1 MKQATQ
7 VEEFLTPVVERAGAC
22 LEEVKVSLQ
31 GKHRLLTVL
40 IDHEE
45 RHLTLDEVTDV
56 SKAISQ
62 AIDESSDFGNNA
74 FTLEVSSPGIDRPL
88 NKLRHFRKNIGR
100 LVTIT
105 TTAGEKYQGRIE
117 SADPVPLIGGRT
129 FALDEIKRAMIEIE
143 FRRTVDS
150 DTSTKGGS

>member
-62 AIDESSDFGNNA
+62 AIDESSDLATMHLLSKFPPQGLTVPSINSDI
-74 FTLEVSSPGIDRPL
+74 FERTSGVS
-88 NKLRHFRKNIGR
+88 
-100 LVTIT
+100 
-105 TTAGEKYQGRIE
+105 
-117 SADPVPLIGGRT
+117 
-129 FALDEIKRAMIEIE
+129 
-143 FRRTVDS
+143 
-150 DTSTKGGS
+150 